1 VVTCVY
7 SGENLIYTE
16 PFGWV
21 TFSREHTFAHS
32 WMPGYPSNTS
42 DPEYSDYF
50 NLFPANQNNANA
62 LRSNYP
68 LGEVVNATTTYLG
81 CKLGTD
87 INGHTVFEPR
97 DEQKGDAARAMFY
110 MATCYNSTLQDWS
123 FPDPILNM
131 TYGQDQNLLK
141 AWHYQDPP
149 DAREIARNDYV
160 DSLQSN
166 RNPFIDSVNYACY
179 IDFSNMTKI
188 NGPVI
193 PCSASSI
200 GITENN
206 AVRPQI
212 GLWPNPTAGQFSLFY
227 TTTVNEPV
235 VVRLIDVTGRV
246 VFTQQYTSASGSN
259 LFALDL
265 STIARGV
272 YTLQVSG
279 ETTVS
284 EKLIVQ

>member
-1 VVTCVY
+1 MLMYVAVRY
-7 SGENLIYTE
+7 EG
-16 PFGWV
+16 
-21 TFSREHTFAHS
+21 
-32 WMPGYPSNTS
+32 
-42 DPEYSDYF
+42 D
-50 NLFPANQNNANA
+50 
-62 LRSNYP
+62 P
-68 LGEVVNATTTYLG
+68 LGDRTPDLELVSRATRDG
-81 CKLGTD
+81 
-87 INGHTVFEPR
+87 EPR
-97 DEQKGDAARAMFY
+97 LGNLCVLLRWHQAFPVTQQERY
-110 MATCYNSTLQDWS
+110 RHATVVRFQ
-123 FPDPILNM
+123 
-131 TYGQDQNLLK
+131 G
-141 AWHYQDPP
+141 
-149 DAREIARNDYV
+149 
-160 DSLQSN
+160 N